1 MDNGM
6 NKELDKEQDRE
17 QRKGHKKDQ
26 NRIGIFLIFFVMLM
40 APFIENTRG
49 IFIPIFKAEFGV
61 SNTLISASL
70 TLGAISSMG
79 FSLLGGPII
88 SKIGQKRS
96 ILASVVLI
104 LSGILLQIWSGSF
117 LVFAIGFVPISMG
130 IALYNVSANTIVP
143 FIFFSAQ
150 TVVMNILHSMYGI
163 GSTLSQNLT
172 GILLA
177 NGIGWRSIYVMI
189 AAVYLLI
196 AILMQFSLIPDIPR
210 VKVVSEAKGS
220 LLKNPLVYAFGLGL
234 GFYAFSELGLSLWL
248 TNYLKDSYGFT
259 ESMGARYL
267 GLFFLVF
274 SVGRLLGGF
283 VVQKFGTMRTIIGSM
298 MIALTLMITGLLL
311 GERYIIVISIAGI
324 FYAIVFPSLISQVG
338 NVFRDRP
345 EHAMGYIVTLVSV
358 GLTLMNQTMGILTD
372 LLGARTSIFLIPFS
386 MMLSLLCIIYIR
398 SKTKGLIRDGRKG
411 AKA

>member
-1 MDNGM
+1 MEKGM
-6 NKELDKEQDRE
+6 DKEQNMEQHRE
-17 QRKGHKKDQ
+17 KKDR
-26 NRIGIFLIFFVMLM
+26 NKIGVFLIFFVMLM

-49 IFIPIFKAEFGV
+49 IFIPIFKDEFGV
-61 SNTLISASL
+61 SNTLISASI

-88 SKIGQKRS
+88 SRIGQKKS

-104 LSGILLQIWSGSF
+104 LAGILLQIWSRSF
-117 LVFAIGFVPISMG
+117 LIFAIGFVPISMG

-163 GSTLSQNLT
+163 GSTVSQNLT
-172 GILLA
+172 GILLG

-189 AAVYLLI
+189 AGVYLLI
-196 AILMQFSLIPDIPR
+196 AILLQFSLIPDIPR
-210 VKVVSEAKGS
+210 AKVISEKAGS
-220 LLKNPLVYAFGLGL
+220 LMKNPLVYAFGFGL

-248 TNYLKDSYGFT
+248 TNYLKESYGFT

-283 VVQKFGTMRTIIGSM
+283 VVQKFGTMRTIIGTM
-298 MIALTLMITGLLL
+298 MIALTMVVTGLLL
-311 GERYIIVISIAGI
+311 GEKYIIVISIAGI

-338 NVFRDRP
+338 NVFRDKP

-358 GLTLMNQTMGILTD
+358 GLTLMNQSMGILTD
-372 LLGARTSIFLIPFS
+372 LVGARTSIFLIPFS
-386 MMLSLLCIIYIR
+386 MSLSILCMVYIR
-398 SKTKGLIRDGRKG
+398 SKTKGLIRDGKRGTKG
-411 AKA
+411 

>member
-1 MDNGM
+1 ME
-6 NKELDKEQDRE
+6 KEVDR
-17 QRKGHKKDQ
+17 QQHRGNKKDQ

-61 SNTLISASL
+61 SNTLISTSI
-70 TLGAISSMG
+70 TLGALSSMG

-88 SKIGQKRS
+88 SKIGQKKS
-96 ILASVVLI
+96 ILVSVVLI
-104 LSGILLQIWSGSF
+104 LTGILFQIWSRSF
-117 LVFAIGFVPISMG
+117 LVFALGFVPISMG

-150 TVVMNILHSMYGI
+150 TVVMNVLHSMYGI
-163 GSTLSQNLT
+163 GSTVAQNLS

-177 NGIGWRSIYVMI
+177 NGIGWRSIYIMI
-189 AAVYLLI
+189 AAVYLMI
-196 AILMQFSLIPDIPR
+196 AVLLQFSLIPDIPR
-210 VKVVSEAKGS
+210 AKVTAEKTGS
-220 LLKNPLVYAFGLGL
+220 LLKNPLVYAFGFGL

-248 TNYLKDSYGFT
+248 TNYLKESYGFT

-274 SVGRLLGGF
+274 AAGRLLGGF

-298 MIALTLMITGLLL
+298 MIALTMVVTGLLL
-311 GERYIIVISIAGI
+311 GERYIIVISVAGI

-358 GLTLMNQTMGILTD
+358 GLTLMNQSMGILTD

-386 MMLSLLCIIYIR
+386 MSLSLLCMIFIR
-398 SKTKGLIRDGRKG
+398 SRTRGLIRDGKRRAKG
-411 AKA
+411 